1 MSKSQQ
7 RRGGPPFAP
16 SGPENGRAPNGKMFC
31 EFLVKKRLKRPEK
44 WAVLVFQCSVIN
56 EIETDHRNES
66 FYLVLAGA
74 DLCGID
80 EFGRSKVF
88 PSKMRHRGKVHRN
101 RLSERIPEL
110 RSDRA
115 SNHGLARICTFGGD
129 AERAAGQAPLF
140 RKQKPKFSF
149 LLIQYCTSRVF
160 WKAEKK
166 ANKTIV
172 STKCF

>member
-1 MSKSQQ
+1 MKVFTLCLPELISAALTNS
-7 RRGGPPFAP
+7 GGQ
-16 SGPENGRAPNGKMFC
+16 K
-31 EFLVKKRLKRPEK
+31 
-44 WAVLVFQCSVIN
+44 
-56 EIETDHRNES
+56 
-66 FYLVLAGA
+66 Y
-74 DLCGID
+74 
-80 EFGRSKVF
+80 F

-129 AERAAGQAPLF
+129 AERAAGRPAKAPLF